1 MRSIAILTVVALLTF
16 ATPASSV
23 TGTGQVTVLTGAEV
37 TVTLAA
43 NTIFV
48 LVGWVPVVTSVTNP
62 VGNIYAYVNGF
73 GFPFAAITGATQ
85 DADAVVGQFTVDATS
100 GGLELVPAF
109 QRNADFV
116 LTNNGATTRQ
126 IILGCQ
132 ANQVGGACLFNIRTV
147 PTADPAF

>member
-1 MRSIAILTVVALLTF
+1 MRFIAILTAAALLTF

-48 LVGWVPVVTSVTNP
+48 LVGWVPVVTAVTNP

-85 DADAVVGQFTVDATS
+85 DADAIVGQFTVDAT
-100 GGLELVPAF
+100 GGSLELAPAY

-126 IILGCQ
+126 IILGCT
-132 ANQVGGACLFNIRTV
+132 ANQVSGGCLFNIRTV
-147 PTADPAF
+147 PTADPTF